1 MKKSLNYL
9 SIIFFISC
17 SSYLFSQEIKIEDW
31 YQKFFLLENISKN
44 YKIQEYTLNTNEL
57 YEVNRKL
64 SLFNINMNNGIL
76 LITVLPDLKGN
87 EDWIKIDIN
96 KIKDRIITDNGIKNF
111 ISEQFSNNSP
121 KSKTMKYGLIKRI
134 NNEYYVSNYC
144 LVEYF
149 NIREYE
155 YPQIVKYGTINTR
168 ENPVT
173 IKDMDDIYK
182 KKYPKDKFPLDV
194 RPPINR
200 FMDDVIERN
209 YLSKEYKVK
218 NDLAYQF
225 WTYDRWDTTDYYNTR
240 RGIDRFIYI
249 PQKGIIGGSYDFYFE
264 YNNGKGPIISYKK
277 LWDNIINEKVMIA
290 EELK

>member
-134 NNEYYVSNYC
+134 NNEYYVSNY
-144 LVEYF
+144 
-149 NIREYE
+149 
-155 YPQIVKYGTINTR
+155 
-168 ENPVT
+168 
-173 IKDMDDIYK
+173 
-182 KKYPKDKFPLDV
+182 
-194 RPPINR
+194 
-200 FMDDVIERN
+200 
-209 YLSKEYKVK
+209 
-218 NDLAYQF
+218 
-225 WTYDRWDTTDYYNTR
+225 
-240 RGIDRFIYI
+240 
-249 PQKGIIGGSYDFYFE
+249 
-264 YNNGKGPIISYKK
+264 
-277 LWDNIINEKVMIA
+277 
-290 EELK
+290 